1 MEEKKQRN
9 KFYSAWAKGI
19 VIALFLTAVAC
30 FSVFA
35 MIFGGLMCQG
45 FSWEELTSNYY
56 NEKNYLETQDYQK
69 LLERQVKQAVEFA
82 GNDQMIIY
90 LDPVDEDKLNRL
102 ALHNGNAELRISE
115 YSFTGGTRAV
125 IPARH
130 ILIDNS
136 FQTRL
141 EEAREKFHFDLSLTE
156 GGRDHV

>member
-1 MEEKKQRN
+1 MRRLLVVVDMQNDFIDGSLGTKEAE
-9 KFYSAWAKGI
+9 AI
-19 VIALFLTAVAC
+19 VDNVVKVIGTYDPKDI
-30 FSVFA
+30 FA
-35 MIFGGLMCQG
+35 TRDTHP
-45 FSWEELTSNYY
+45 E
-56 NEKNYLETQDYQK
+56 NYLETQDYQK

-136 FQTRL
+136 FQTKL

>member
-1 MEEKKQRN
+1 MRKLLVVVDMQNDFIDGSLGTKEAE
-9 KFYSAWAKGI
+9 AI
-19 VIALFLTAVAC
+19 VDNVVKVIGTYDPKDI
-30 FSVFA
+30 FA
-35 MIFGGLMCQG
+35 TRDTHP
-45 FSWEELTSNYY
+45 E
-56 NEKNYLETQDYQK
+56 NYLETQDYQK

-90 LDPVDEDKLNRL
+90 LDPVDEDKCNRL

-136 FQTRL
+136 FQTKL